1 MISGLFDWM
10 VVFNW
15 AILVILLTLLVLI
28 RIALSVFR
36 LVFLLRLG
44 VEVFWWFGPKVRS
57 LVCDVLFVFV
67 LSMRLLSCVGS
78 TCLVV

>member
-1 MISGLFDWM
+1 MASGLFDWT

-15 AILVILLTLLVLI
+15 AVLVILLTLLVLI

-36 LVFLLRLG
+36 LVFLLRSG
-44 VEVFWWFGPKVRS
+44 VELFWGLGPKVRS
-57 LVCDVLFVFV
+57 LVWDVLFVIV

-78 TCLVV
+78 T

>member
-1 MISGLFDWM
+1 MSGLFDWM

-15 AILVILLTLLVLI
+15 AILMMLLTLLVLI

-36 LVFLLRLG
+36 LVFFLRSG
-44 VEVFWWFGPKVRS
+44 VEVIWGFGPKVRS
-57 LVCDVLFVFV
+57 LVWDVLFVFV

-78 TCLVV
+78 T

>member
-1 MISGLFDWM
+1 MSGLFDWM

-15 AILVILLTLLVLI
+15 AILVILLTLLVLN

-36 LVFLLRLG
+36 LVFLLRSG
-44 VEVFWWFGPKVRS
+44 VEVFWGFDPKVRS
-57 LVCDVLFVFV
+57 LVWDVLFVFV

-78 TCLVV
+78 T